1 MSLPFF
7 SADDVTSAVSMQE
20 AIDAMEVAFS
30 SVNNNTAESPLR
42 ITMPIGD
49 HDAHHLSMPAYIH
62 GGKYLTIKL
71 INVHTKNPTMG
82 YDLINGVIVIMD
94 AKTGSATALI
104 DGKSVTSL
112 RTGAA
117 SGYATK
123 ILANNDAAHAVVFGN
138 GVQAKTQIEA
148 IQIVRD
154 IKSINQSDKPFFIA
168 VGFQEPHLP
177 FVAPKKYWDLYD
189 RNDIVLPFN
198 NFFPPNAP
206 QKANYFYELRKF
218 TDIPNKGPISDEKAK
233 ELIHAYYACV
243 SYIDAQIGLILD
255 ELDNQDLTS
264 NTTVVL
270 TSDHGFSLSE
280 HGRWTKHNLFQYE
293 LKIPM
298 VISSPKYKK
307 NKTSESFVEL
317 VDLYPTLCDIAGLEI
332 PDFAQGKSLIDNLKN
347 PKKITSDIAF
357 SIWKNGETLISNK
370 YYYTEWS
377 RKGNVT
383 HRMLFDIENDEFQMN
398 NIAEIKSYKP
408 VVDSLSKILNKHIK
422 STK

>member
-154 IKSINQSDKPFFIA
+154 IKSIKVIGRDSKKEEQFCDIFDDSVSLGTINDLKNADIVCTATTSQVPLFEFNDISNGAHVNA
-168 VGFQEPHLP
+168 VGAHG
-177 FVAPKKYWDLYD
+177 
-189 RNDIVLPFN
+189 
-198 NFFPPNAP
+198 
-206 QKANYFYELRKF
+206 
-218 TDIPNKGPISDEKAK
+218 PNKREVPT
-233 ELIHAYYACV
+233 ELI
-243 SYIDAQIGLILD
+243 Q
-255 ELDNQDLTS
+255 
-264 NTTVVL
+264 
-270 TSDHGFSLSE
+270 
-280 HGRWTKHNLFQYE
+280 
-293 LKIPM
+293 
-298 VISSPKYKK
+298 
-307 NKTSESFVEL
+307 
-317 VDLYPTLCDIAGLEI
+317 
-332 PDFAQGKSLIDNLKN
+332 KSKV
-347 PKKITSDIAF
+347 F
-357 SIWKNGETLISNK
+357 
-370 YYYTEWS
+370 
-377 RKGNVT
+377 
-383 HRMLFDIENDEFQMN
+383 
-398 NIAEIKSYKP
+398 
-408 VVDSLSKILNKHIK
+408 VDSLSSSYKEAGNILIPIENGDYNWDNVQCEIGELINVKTNGRSKESDITFFNSVGTAVQDLVISNIVMEK
-422 STK
+422 NIGAT

>member
-30 SVNNNTAESPLR
+30 SVNNYTAESPLR

-117 SGYATK
+117 SGYATR

-154 IKSINQSDKPFFIA
+154 IKSIKVIGRDSKKVEQFCDIFDDTVSLGTINDLKNADIVCTATTSQVPLFEFNDISNGAHVNA
-168 VGFQEPHLP
+168 VGAHG
-177 FVAPKKYWDLYD
+177 
-189 RNDIVLPFN
+189 
-198 NFFPPNAP
+198 
-206 QKANYFYELRKF
+206 
-218 TDIPNKGPISDEKAK
+218 PNKREVP
-233 ELIHAYYACV
+233 
-243 SYIDAQIGLILD
+243 
-255 ELDNQDLTS
+255 
-264 NTTVVL
+264 
-270 TSDHGFSLSE
+270 
-280 HGRWTKHNLFQYE
+280 
-293 LKIPM
+293 
-298 VISSPKYKK
+298 
-307 NKTSESFVEL
+307 
-317 VDLYPTLCDIAGLEI
+317 
-332 PDFAQGKSLIDNLKN
+332 
-347 PKKITSDIAF
+347 
-357 SIWKNGETLISNK
+357 
-370 YYYTEWS
+370 
-377 RKGNVT
+377 
-383 HRMLFDIENDEFQMN
+383 
-398 NIAEIKSYKP
+398 
-408 VVDSLSKILNKHIK
+408 
-422 STK
+422 

>member
-1 MSLPFF
+1 M
-7 SADDVTSAVSMQE
+7 
-20 AIDAMEVAFS
+20 
-30 SVNNNTAESPLR
+30 
-42 ITMPIGD
+42 
-49 HDAHHLSMPAYIH
+49 
-62 GGKYLTIKL
+62 
-71 INVHTKNPTMG
+71 
-82 YDLINGVIVIMD
+82 
-94 AKTGSATALI
+94 
-104 DGKSVTSL
+104 
-112 RTGAA
+112 
-117 SGYATK
+117 
-123 ILANNDAAHAVVFGN
+123 
-138 GVQAKTQIEA
+138 
-148 IQIVRD
+148 
-154 IKSINQSDKPFFIA
+154 
-168 VGFQEPHLP
+168 
-177 FVAPKKYWDLYD
+177 
-189 RNDIVLPFN
+189 
-198 NFFPPNAP
+198 
-206 QKANYFYELRKF
+206 
-218 TDIPNKGPISDEKAK
+218 
-233 ELIHAYYACV
+233 
-243 SYIDAQIGLILD
+243 
-255 ELDNQDLTS
+255 
-264 NTTVVL
+264 

-383 HRMLFDIENDEFQMN
+383 HRMLFDIESDEFQMN
-398 NIAEIKSYKP
+398 NIAEIESYKP